1 MTSNTETQVQI
12 ETPRVRVLPDGRM
25 SREHAATYLGLKPK
39 TLAMWAMEGKGPRA
53 HRVGGR
59 CFYYKHDL
67 EAFVRGDY
75 AAKTAGAP
83 GPEPAQR

>member
-25 SREHAATYLGLKPK
+25 TREHAATYLGLKPK

-67 EAFVRGDY
+67 DAFVRGE
-75 AAKTAGAP
+75 T
-83 GPEPAQR
+83 PA